1 VIGASAADSG
11 LMGAAA
17 RFIFRPGAALGAGA
31 AALQTRASSLRELVF
46 DRNALVFIAIWMA
59 TNFLFGVGAT
69 ALGASDAPVAWIA
82 HVGGFVAGL
91 FAFALFDRGS
101 AASASA

>member
-1 VIGASAADSG
+1 
-11 LMGAAA
+11 
-17 RFIFRPGAALGAGA
+17 
-31 AALQTRASSLRELVF
+31 
-46 DRNALVFIAIWMA
+46 MA

-91 FAFALFDRGS
+91 FAFGLFDRR
-101 AASASA
+101 AAPSASA